1 MEEILLIDATERYLL
16 GNMSPEEKAWFEEL
30 RNNNPDVDQLVVEH
44 NLFLQ
49 QMETYGA
56 RRSFKHRLHEV
67 HVDLVEKGAINEI
80 APAPPGK
87 VVSLWQKYKRITAI
101 AAIIAFVTTLFI
113 SSLVSYYAPAKSD
126 KEIRELTRVVND
138 LHKKV
143 NVQGSEL
150 NIIKNKVPVEE
161 RAVGGGTSFLIDKR
175 GLLVTN
181 AHVVRGSSTIL
192 VQNSKGQQFKAV
204 IAHIDDTKDL
214 AILKIEDADFKAIT
228 QLPYSIRNSGVELG
242 EPIFTLGYPRDEIV
256 YNEGYTSAKTGFNGD
271 TITCQI
277 AVSANPGNS
286 GGPVLNKNGE
296 VIGVVSASQTTA
308 EGVVFA
314 IKSRNIYDALEQLKQ
329 DTSYAKTKLPTSSSL
344 KGMDRVQQIKQI
356 EDCVFMVKTFTR

>member
-1 MEEILLIDATERYLL
+1 MEDILLIEATERYLL
-16 GNMSPEEKAWFEEL
+16 GNMSAEEKAWFEEL
-30 RNNNPDVDQLVVEH
+30 RNTNPEVDQLVVEH
-44 NLFLQ
+44 GMFLH
-49 QMETYGA
+49 QMEAYGTTRA
-56 RRSFKHRLHEV
+56 FKHQLHEV
-67 HVDLVEKGAINEI
+67 HANLVDEGAINEV
-80 APAPPGK
+80 APPPPGK
-87 VVSLWQKYKRITAI
+87 VISLWQKYKRITAI
-101 AAIIAFVTTLFI
+101 AAVIAFVTTLFI

-161 RAVGGGTSFLIDKR
+161 RAIGGGTSFLIDKK

-192 VQNSKGQQFKAV
+192 VQNSTGQQFKAV
-204 IAHIDDTKDL
+204 IAHLDDNKDL
-214 AILKIEDADFKAIT
+214 AILKIQDADFKPVS

-242 EPIFTLGYPRDEIV
+242 EAIFTLGYPRDEIV

-296 VIGVVSASQTTA
+296 VVGVVSASQTTA

-314 IKSRNIYDALEQLKQ
+314 IKSRNIYDALDQLKQ
-329 DTSYAKTKLPTSSSL
+329 DTSFAKAKLPTSSSL
-344 KGMDRVQQIKQI
+344 RGMDRVQQIKHIQ
-356 EDCVFMVKTFTR
+356 ECVFMVKTFTR